1 MRMSKNTRWL
11 LIGVGAVVVLAAVL
25 TIQAVTKTPE
35 NTTTAPPSTV
45 VTDPVEDPTDE
56 ETYGGKK
63 ITGIRIDGDMQ
74 ASVEDVRSVPFIEAD
89 DKKREE
95 AIKRVDKYLMTFKN
109 RTWKDEHAYSWVER
123 VKPLSTKKWQEKLK
137 KRYVDS
143 TDPDIWKG
151 EQSAGLLEESSVT
164 KRAVYEYVPG
174 SHVRFEYTLRT
185 IVSREKVEDSFVEDG
200 EQKYE
205 VTLRVSEG
213 WLVDKVVVV
222 PPSDEGSS
230 VAGA

>member
-1 MRMSKNTRWL
+1 MSKNTRWL
-11 LIGVGAVVVLAAVL
+11 LIGVSAVVVLAVVL

-45 VTDPVEDPTDE
+45 VTDPAEDPTDE

-95 AIKRVDKYLMTFKN
+95 AIKRVDKYLMTFKG
-109 RTWKDEHAYSWVER
+109 RSWKDERADTWVGK
-123 VKPLSTKKWQEKLK
+123 VKPLSTKKWQKKLK
-137 KRYVDS
+137 ERYSDT
-143 TDPDIWKG
+143 TDPEIWKG
-151 EQSAGLLEESSVT
+151 EQEGGLQEESSIT

-174 SHVRFEYTLRT
+174 SHVKFEYTLRT
-185 IVSREKVEDSFVEDG
+185 IVSWEKAQDSFVEDG

-205 VTLRVSEG
+205 VTVDVSEG

-222 PPSDEGSS
+222 PPSDEGAP
-230 VAGA
+230 VVEGA